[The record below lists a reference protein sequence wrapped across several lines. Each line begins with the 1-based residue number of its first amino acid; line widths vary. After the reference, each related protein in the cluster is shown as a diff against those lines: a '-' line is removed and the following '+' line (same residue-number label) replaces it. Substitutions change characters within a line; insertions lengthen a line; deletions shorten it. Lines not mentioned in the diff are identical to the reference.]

1 MEVGFV
7 CDAPLPRAWTAFWDS
22 WITGDE
28 RAGVTLEASCR
39 ARAAA
44 LAEGDKIG
52 RPFGTLCLSLLEV
65 FCGFGFLSLGL
76 RLGPCREGLSACF
89 GYASTIW
96 TSEFQ
101 NMSPP
106 MVFCPR
112 HRQTVLLTGTETTEA
127 ERNGLGINKRRDY

>member
-52 RPFGTLCLSLLEV
+52 RPFGTLCLSLLGCSV
-65 FCGFGFLSLGL
+65 ALAFLVL
-76 RLGPCREGLSACF
+76 
-89 GYASTIW
+89 AS
-96 TSEFQ
+96 
-101 NMSPP
+101 
-106 MVFCPR
+106 
-112 HRQTVLLTGTETTEA
+112 VLVLVGK
-127 ERNGLGINKRRDY
+127 G